1 MGHVRSGRCAAL
13 EIPWRPA
20 PAWNPWC
27 RQTTATSLAAT
38 PFLTLDLVSSQDQ
51 GSGGGAQDEPQTFRG
66 AFQSCFVAPVFGS
79 LGNQSTCN
87 LKRSVLFL
95 QQEESRCKAVHKE
108 ICLSHVSGISDYVNG
123 VIPTISDF
131 I

>member
-20 PAWNPWC
+20 PAWDPWY
-27 RQTTATSLAAT
+27 RQTTATSLADT

-51 GSGGGAQDEPQTFRG
+51 GSGGGAQDEPQMFRG
-66 AFQSCFVAPVFGS
+66 DFQSCSVAPVFWV
-79 LGNQSTCN
+79 LRNQSTCN

-95 QQEESRCKAVHKE
+95 QQQDSRRKAVTKE
-108 ICLSHVSGISDYVNG
+108 TCLSHVSGISDYVNG